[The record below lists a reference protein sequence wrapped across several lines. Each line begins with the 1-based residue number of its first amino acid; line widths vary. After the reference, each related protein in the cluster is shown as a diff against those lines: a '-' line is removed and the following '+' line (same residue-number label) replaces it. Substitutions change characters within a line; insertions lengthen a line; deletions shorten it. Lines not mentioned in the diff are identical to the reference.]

1 MTKLDPESAIKP
13 IHLSNGRTSAA
24 EQLRHLIETHHFAP
38 GDKLPSERKLGELL
52 GVSRTMVREAIS
64 TLEALGLI
72 EVRHG
77 SGSYVTGEIPLQNL
91 SNMWS
96 TWYTA
101 HRQDLIHLLEV
112 REALESKAAA
122 LAAVNAEPGLVER
135 LRSILEA
142 MFAAGARGKLDEVSR
157 LDGQFH
163 GTIVE
168 ASGNPI
174 LTQLLSSLNLVLKND
189 RVAVFSLPD
198 RLSRSL
204 RDHLRIVAAIE
215 RRDPLAAQAALHEHF
230 GSVLHD
236 VESETKESEA

>member
-1 MTKLDPESAIKP
+1 MSKSDPAAAIKP
-13 IHLSNGRTSAA
+13 IHLSNARTSAA
-24 EQLRHLIETHHFAP
+24 EQLRHLIETHDIAP

-91 SNMWS
+91 SNMWNI
-96 TWYTA
+96 WYTA

-135 LRSILEA
+135 LRSILET

-157 LDGQFH
+157 LDSQFH
-163 GTIVE
+163 GAIVE

-174 LTQLLSSLNLVLKND
+174 LIQLLSSLNLVLKND

-215 RRDPLAAQAALHEHF
+215 GRDPLAAQTALHEHF
-230 GSVLHD
+230 GSVLQD
-236 VESETKESEA
+236 VESETKELES

>member
-1 MTKLDPESAIKP
+1 MSKSDPEAAIKP
-13 IHLSNGRTSAA
+13 IHLSNARTSAA
-24 EQLRHLIETHHFAP
+24 EQLRHLIETHDFAL

-91 SNMWS
+91 SNMWNI
-96 TWYTA
+96 WYTA

-122 LAAVNAEPGLVER
+122 LAAVNAEPDLVER
-135 LRSILEA
+135 LRSILET
-142 MFAAGARGKLDEVSR
+142 MFAAGARGKLDEVSC
-157 LDGQFH
+157 LDSQFH
-163 GTIVE
+163 GAIVE

-215 RRDPLAAQAALHEHF
+215 GRDPLAAQTALHEHF
-230 GSVLHD
+230 GSVLQD
-236 VESETKESEA
+236 VESETKELES